1 MNQSSHEPRRDCLF
15 EPGACAGIGE
25 VSDRQISEA
34 SWPVMTPT
42 RGIRPDGPV
51 KGTVLVV
58 EDEQSIGRSLQI
70 ILSRFRV
77 TVVEATRGEEAVS
90 IVRNSHVDAA
100 LVNINKHGMR
110 GTDICRIL
118 RKDSERL
125 PILLLGDS
133 NDEDEV
139 LEAFEAR
146 ADDYIA
152 KPFRSREFIARLDA
166 AIRRG
171 KLCNGHGA
179 VITVGDVSL
188 DFSRHLAKKKGHPIH
203 LTPTEFRL
211 LHLLMTNLGKALH
224 HAALLTHVWGP
235 EYGGELE
242 YLRTFV
248 RQLRKKIEDDPA
260 NPKYLLTESHFGY
273 RFNEVA

>member
-1 MNQSSHEPRRDCLF
+1 MNQSSHEPRPDCLL
-15 EPGACAGIGE
+15 EPVESADAGE
-25 VSDRQISEA
+25 ASDRHISEA
-34 SWPVMTPT
+34 SWAVMNPT
-42 RGIRPDGPV
+42 RGIGPNGPV

-70 ILSRFRV
+70 ILSRFHV
-77 TVVEATRGEEAVS
+77 AVVKAMRGEEAVS
-90 IVRNSHVDAA
+90 ILRNSHVDAA
-100 LVNINKHGMR
+100 LVSINKHGMR
-110 GTDICRIL
+110 GTDICRRL

-125 PILLLGDS
+125 PILLIGDS
-133 NDEDEV
+133 NDEDKV

-152 KPFRSREFIARLDA
+152 KPFRNRELIARLDA

-171 KLCNGHGA
+171 RLCNSHGA

-203 LTPTEFRL
+203 LTPTQFTL
-211 LHLLMTNLGKALH
+211 LHFLMTNLGKALPH
-224 HAALLTHVWGP
+224 TRLLTHVWGP

-242 YLRTFV
+242 YLRSFV

-260 NPKYLLTESHFGY
+260 KPKYLLTEWHFGY